1 MNFSETLHKNPIF
14 GIIAQQ
20 ADALDVP
27 AYVIGGF
34 VRDLV
39 LGRPSKDI
47 DVVCIGSGIALAE
60 AVGRAMNVPVS
71 VYANFGTAALPA
83 TSTGYGIEFVGAR
96 KESYRSNSRK
106 PVVEDGTLEDDQNRR
121 DFTINAMSISLSEA
135 HFGDLIDPFD
145 GLTDLRRKIIRT
157 PLGPDV
163 TFSDDPLRMMRAVR
177 FASQLNFDIEPD
189 TFDAVVRMN
198 ERISIV
204 SQERITD
211 ELNKIVLS
219 ETPSYGFKLL
229 YHAGLLERI
238 FPELIA
244 LKGDVFPVEGDS
256 AACDQVM
263 RLLQTHNT
271 TRILA
276 WDFAYIPVDGLESAI
291 RESGIEIVQPN
302 THTHPERD
310 ALLVESAG
318 AQVGITGADAAAATT
333 GTLIFTTAPGKGR
346 IPTVL
351 APVHIAVIN
360 QSQLLPR
367 IESWIALQR
376 QNGLQAFT
384 QSANF
389 CFVTGPSRTGDIE
402 MELILGVHGPGKVQ
416 VVVKR

>member
-1 MNFSETLHKNPIF
+1 MSSS
-14 GIIAQQ
+14 
-20 ADALDVP
+20 
-27 AYVIGGF
+27 
-34 VRDLV
+34 RDKILSN
-39 LGRPSKDI
+39 LRS
-47 DVVCIGSGIALAE
+47 
-60 AVGRAMNVPVS
+60 
-71 VYANFGTAALPA
+71 
-83 TSTGYGIEFVGAR
+83 AR
-96 KESYRSNSRK
+96 R
-106 PVVEDGTLEDDQNRR
+106 
-121 DFTINAMSISLSEA
+121 
-135 HFGDLIDPFD
+135 PFD
-145 GLTDLRRKIIRT
+145 DAPPIPKSYLPVTLQEDVS
-157 PLGPDV
+157 PD
-163 TFSDDPLRMMRAVR
+163 A
-177 FASQLNFDIEPD
+177 
-189 TFDAVVRMN
+189 
-198 ERISIV
+198 
-204 SQERITD
+204 
-211 ELNKIVLS
+211 
-219 ETPSYGFKLL
+219 
-229 YHAGLLERI
+229 LLER
-238 FPELIA
+238 FTRELIA

-351 APVHIAVIN
+351 APVHIAVIE

-367 IESWIALQR
+367 IESWIDLQR
-376 QNGLQAFT
+376 QSGLQAFT

-416 VVVKR
+416 VVVKH